1 MWRER
6 KGGEEPLKCKRSGVG
21 GLPSYMLTSVLQ
33 LSPFRTV
40 SLAAWLGEGK
50 LPSEGI
56 ETSFTIGRYLPKD
69 TT

>member
-1 MWRER
+1 
-6 KGGEEPLKCKRSGVG
+6 
-21 GLPSYMLTSVLQ
+21 MLTAVLQ